1 VDAAG
6 IYVTDK
12 SNSRIVRISD
22 LTGAGWT
29 TLGSLGERRGQFNLP
44 WGDLCSVTAQKNSF
58 SRALRSAVAFRAI
71 CDSTFASLSGPGY
84 ITVVDW
90 DGHYAQSPKSP
101 PPILAVFES
110 CLARSR

>member
-44 WGDLCSVTAQKNSF
+44 WGDLCSVTAQKNF
-58 SRALRSAVAFRAI
+58 LSRALRSAVAFRAI
-71 CDSTFASLSGPGY
+71 CDSTFASLSGPGLHHGCRLGW
-84 ITVVDW
+84 T
-90 DGHYAQSPKSP
+90 
-101 PPILAVFES
+101 L
-110 CLARSR
+110 RSVSEVPTANPRSL